1 MATYSTGIAVSWGG
15 TPFVEVQELSFS
27 IGGTRTGRAVAYP
40 SNQGSV
46 AVTCL
51 NTTNAVVANFGI
63 RDELVI
69 TGGGAGFSTYAVWE
83 SVSVAPERNGV
94 TKYTVSFRILD
105 S

>member
-1 MATYSTGIAVSWGG
+1 MSWGG

-46 AVTCL
+46 SVTCL
-51 NTTNAVVANFGI
+51 NTTNAVISNFGI

-69 TGGGAGFSTYAVWE
+69 TGGGAAITTYAVWE
-83 SVSVAPERNGV
+83 SVAVAPERNGV
-94 TKYTVSFRILD
+94 TKYTVTFTILD

>member
-1 MATYSTGIAVSWGG
+1 MATYSTDISVTWNG
-15 TPFVEVQELSFS
+15 TPFVDVQELSYS
-27 IGGTRTGRAVAYP
+27 YGGSRQGRAVPWTAE
-40 SNQGSV
+40 QGSI

-51 NTTNAVVANFGI
+51 NTTNATITNFGK
-63 RDELVI
+63 REQLVI
-69 TGGGAGFSTYAVWE
+69 TGGGAGFLTYAVWE

>member
-1 MATYSTGIAVSWGG
+1 MSCGG
-15 TPFVEVQELSFS
+15 TPFVEVHELSFS

-46 AVTCL
+46 SVTCL
-51 NTTNAVVANFGI
+51 NTTNAVISNFGI

-69 TGGGAGFSTYAVWE
+69 TGGGAAITTYAVWE
-83 SVSVAPERNGV
+83 SVAVAPERNGV

>member
-1 MATYSTGIAVSWGG
+1 MSWGG
-15 TPFVEVQELSFS
+15 TPFVDVQELSFS
-27 IGGTRTGRAVAYP
+27 VGGTRTGRAVAYP

-46 AVTCL
+46 SVTCL
-51 NTTNAVVANFGI
+51 DSTNAGIANFGI

-69 TGGGAGFSTYAVWE
+69 TGGGAAFTTYAVWE
-83 SVSVAPERNGV
+83 SVAVAPERNGV